1 MIKLGGSIMLEG
13 FDSMEPAKLVVAK
26 KMIGI
31 YAKKMSELMGNLD
44 FFNVTLEGN
53 NVKVNAKAGEKSS
66 EAFAEA
72 ENFFRALSMAL
83 SEIETKAK
91 A

>member
-1 MIKLGGSIMLEG
+1 MIKLGGSIMLDG

-26 KMIGI
+26 KLIGLC
-31 YAKKMSELMGNLD
+31 AKKTTESMGNLD
-44 FFNVTLEGN
+44 FFNVLLEGK
-53 NVKVNAKAGEKSS
+53 NVKVSVKAGEKSS

-72 ENFFRALSMAL
+72 ENFFMALSRAL

>member
-1 MIKLGGSIMLEG
+1 
-13 FDSMEPAKLVVAK
+13 
-26 KMIGI
+26 
-31 YAKKMSELMGNLD
+31 MGTLD
-44 FFNVTLEGN
+44 FFNVLLEGN

-72 ENFFRALSMAL
+72 ENFFMALSRAL